1 MSCNSRKPI
10 MGELV
15 SFCETLL
22 LDVMPLGMATTTR
35 DGFKHVIPASQIV
48 PYSKEPKST
57 NTYAK
62 IKS

>member
-1 MSCNSRKPI
+1 